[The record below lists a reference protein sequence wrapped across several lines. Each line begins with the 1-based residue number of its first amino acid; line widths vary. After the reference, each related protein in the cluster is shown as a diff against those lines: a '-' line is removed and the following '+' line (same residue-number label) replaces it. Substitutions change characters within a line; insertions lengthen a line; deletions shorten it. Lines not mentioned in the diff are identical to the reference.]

1 MPRKENVLVA
11 LAWPGGGEG
20 GDTFL
25 RTSGPKG
32 SRRWV
37 SLPTWGFLCCYRPR
51 PPLHGGECGTEAQN
65 FMRRNLKVTK
75 SAKLVLPR
83 KEKLLAVLPREK
95 VTASTFLLG
104 SLSLLF

>member
-83 KEKLLAVLPREK
+83 KEKSLAVSP
-95 VTASTFLLG
+95 
-104 SLSLLF
+104 